1 MSHVSQYG
9 GKYQYYVCST
19 NRNSKKHYKAA
30 CSHHGIRR
38 DEIERA
44 VLVKI
49 QEAWLLA
56 RENKAEF
63 SEKVRKRSSKES
75 VKAIKAKTAEL
86 NKTDR
91 RIAELNNI
99 IKRIYEDHIIGKLS
113 DERFALML
121 SDYETEQKDLIN
133 GSAALREEVE
143 QINRRTTDAQSFIK
157 LAEQITDVSELTAEI
172 ARLFL
177 DRVIVH
183 EMVMVDNPKR
193 KGHQT
198 RTQEVHIFLNCIG
211 EYEAE

>member
-1 MSHVSQYG
+1 MNSDLITDN
-9 GKYQYYVCST
+9 ST
-19 NRNSKKHYKAA
+19 
-30 CSHHGIRR
+30 
-38 DEIERA
+38 
-44 VLVKI
+44 LVVHN
-49 QEAWLLA
+49 Q
-56 RENKAEF
+56 
-63 SEKVRKRSSKES
+63 
-75 VKAIKAKTAEL
+75 
-86 NKTDR
+86 
-91 RIAELNNI
+91 
-99 IKRIYEDHIIGKLS
+99 RIYEDHVIGKLS

-198 RTQEVHIFLNCIG
+198 RTQEVHILLNCIG
-211 EYEAE
+211 EYEAEE